1 MRGKWLWV
9 IYPLMVLIVIR
20 TAVSAFR
27 VPWTWTQ
34 DQLLLVLLALAI
46 AFGVGQW
53 LLIWRRGGAAAVKA
67 QWAVRQERMDAAF
80 TTKAVTRNFLIW
92 LLIGVAL
99 VVLFNFA
106 KH

>member
-27 VPWTWTQ
+27 VPWAWTQ
-34 DQLLLVLLALAI
+34 DQIFLAVMAVAI
-46 AFGVGQW
+46 LFGLGQW
-53 LLIWRRGGAAAVKA
+53 LLIWRRGGTQAVKA
-67 QWAVRQERMDAAF
+67 QWAARQERMDAAL
-80 TTKAVTRNFLIW
+80 TTKAGTRNFLIW
-92 LLIGVAL
+92 LLIGAAL
-99 VVLFNFA
+99 VVLFNFT